1 MWNDSGLGAR
11 GSGLGTRL
19 RPERPFDRLS
29 VVPSQVEGR
38 ARAGVGPR
46 EH

>member
-1 MWNDSGLGAR
+1 LIK
-11 GSGLGTRL
+11 RL
-19 RPERPFDRLS
+19 RLELGGAAERPFDRLRVALS
-29 VVPSQVEGR
+29 IVEGR